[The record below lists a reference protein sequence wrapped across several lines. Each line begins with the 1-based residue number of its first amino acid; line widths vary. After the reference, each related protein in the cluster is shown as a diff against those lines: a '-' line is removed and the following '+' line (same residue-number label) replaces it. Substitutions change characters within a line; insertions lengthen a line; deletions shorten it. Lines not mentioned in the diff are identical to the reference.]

1 MKKNIVVA
9 AILAFFS
16 FTANAS
22 SLGFNGA
29 YDYSTW
35 TKGNTGSTADQK
47 SYIDGPQQT
56 LTLMEPDDKNVVGYG
71 CAYDANGCSFD
82 FSHAVSSS
90 GTVSFDW
97 SFNWMVDACCSGFNF
112 LVNSTLYNLADGLP
126 GNKYKS
132 DGYYTKTGT
141 FSVNVN
147 AGDVITFSAFSA
159 DACCGAAATTISNF
173 SAPASSVPEPSGIML
188 LGLGLVMFGLRRR
201 FAA

>member
-1 MKKNIVVA
+1 MKNIFAAVA
-9 AILAFFS
+9 LAFIS
-16 FTANAS
+16 LSVNAS
-22 SLGFNGA
+22 SIGFNGE
-29 YDYSTW
+29 YDYAGW
-35 TKGNTGSTADQK
+35 TKSNTGFTADK
-47 SYIDGPQQT
+47 TSYIDATQQT
-56 LTLMEPDDKNVVGYG
+56 LTLMEPNDYG
-71 CAYDANGCSFD
+71 TNGSGCVYSATGCSFD

-112 LVNSTLYNLADGLP
+112 LVNSTLYNLADGYP

-132 DGYYTKTGT
+132 DGYYVKSGT

-147 AGDVITFSAFSA
+147 AGDVVTFSAFSA

-173 SAPASSVPEPSGIML
+173 VAPTSVPEPSGIL
-188 LGLGLVMFGLRRR
+188 LFGLGIVAFGLRRR